1 MDKTPN
7 NPEHTRGGCG
17 LDVTAYALGAL
28 DAADAEA
35 FAAHLETC
43 AMCREELVEF
53 EAVVATLPM
62 SVPQHTAPDSLRRR
76 VLDTVQ
82 QESHQAVTAQ
92 ERGAPRWAWLTR
104 ITVPR
109 PALAIGAAV
118 AVLALIVLGGL
129 ALGPSSSPGTH
140 VYAAQV
146 TGATGTAQVKV
157 TGGHAEL
164 VLRHF
169 SPPPAGKIYEVWV
182 ARPHHSPQ
190 PTSALFSV
198 TSQGN
203 GDVGVPA
210 NLRGVNVI
218 MVTPEPPG
226 GSRVP
231 THSPVILA
239 RLA

>member
-1 MDKTPN
+1 MNKTPN
-7 NPEHTRGGCG
+7 DPEHTRGGCG

-28 DAADAEA
+28 DPAEAEA

-43 AMCREELVEF
+43 PMCRQELAEF

-82 QESHQAVTAQ
+82 QESREAAPARQS
-92 ERGAPRWAWLTR
+92 RAPRWNWRTL
-104 ITVPR
+104 PR
-109 PALAIGAAV
+109 PALALGAAV
-118 AVLALIVLGGL
+118 AVLALVVLGGL
-129 ALGPSSSPGTH
+129 VLGPSAGPRTR

-169 SPPPAGKIYEVWV
+169 SPPPSGKIYEVWV
-182 ARPHHSPQ
+182 ARPHQSPQ

-203 GDVGVPA
+203 SDVAVPA

-218 MVTPEPPG
+218 MVTPEPAG

-231 THSPVILA
+231 THSPIIVA